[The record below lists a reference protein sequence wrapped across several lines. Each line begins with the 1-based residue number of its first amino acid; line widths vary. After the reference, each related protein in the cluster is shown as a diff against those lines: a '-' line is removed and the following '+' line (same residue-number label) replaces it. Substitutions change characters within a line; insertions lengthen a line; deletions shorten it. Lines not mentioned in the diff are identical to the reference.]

1 MRGSVENLKTKQ
13 QNNNELSFETN
24 CSSLSEISLA
34 LQLLIHTRV
43 ESYKA
48 LALKINSVTNVL
60 KTISCVTTLIDTLL

>member
-1 MRGSVENLKTKQ
+1 MENLKTKQ

-24 CSSLSEISLA
+24 CSSLGEISLA
-34 LQLLIHTRV
+34 LHLLIHTRV